1 MSTFKFIHAADIHLD
16 SPLKGLE
23 RYEGAPVESIRGA
36 ARTAFRN
43 LIDLAI
49 QESVDFVLI
58 AGDLYD
64 GNWKD
69 YSTGLFFGNSMG
81 RLRQAGIPVFMI
93 RGNHD
98 AQSVI
103 TRSLSL
109 PDNVHVFS
117 EAAPET
123 KPVEGLG
130 VAIHGQ
136 SFATQAV
143 DADLA
148 AAYPEAVPGAF
159 NIGLLHTSLTGREGH
174 DNYAPSTPAVL
185 RGKGYDYWA
194 LGHIHARE
202 IVSQDPWVVF
212 PGNIQGR
219 HIGETGAKGCTLVE
233 VEDGR
238 VVEVAH
244 VSLDVVRWE
253 SLEIDAEGMDSPDS
267 VIETVLDMVE
277 QLTGAQ
283 EGRPLA
289 VRCTI
294 VGSCD
299 AHGELVANPEKW
311 MAELR
316 QQISLRTAGA
326 AWLEKTRFRT
336 RASVDV
342 DTLTA
347 GDSPYGKLVEAIDL
361 LSADPLAL
369 RAFFAKEGN
378 DITGHLNTAT
388 HGQLNYKNLTDDELK
403 TLLEETR
410 QLLLPRLFAREQSQ

>member
-117 EAAPET
+117 ESAPET
-123 KPVEGLG
+123 KQVEGLG

-159 NIGLLHTSLTGREGH
+159 N
-174 DNYAPSTPAVL
+174 
-185 RGKGYDYWA
+185 
-194 LGHIHARE
+194 
-202 IVSQDPWVVF
+202 
-212 PGNIQGR
+212 
-219 HIGETGAKGCTLVE
+219 
-233 VEDGR
+233 
-238 VVEVAH
+238 
-244 VSLDVVRWE
+244 
-253 SLEIDAEGMDSPDS
+253 
-267 VIETVLDMVE
+267 
-277 QLTGAQ
+277 
-283 EGRPLA
+283 
-289 VRCTI
+289 
-294 VGSCD
+294 
-299 AHGELVANPEKW
+299 
-311 MAELR
+311 
-316 QQISLRTAGA
+316 
-326 AWLEKTRFRT
+326 
-336 RASVDV
+336 
-342 DTLTA
+342 
-347 GDSPYGKLVEAIDL
+347 
-361 LSADPLAL
+361 
-369 RAFFAKEGN
+369 
-378 DITGHLNTAT
+378 
-388 HGQLNYKNLTDDELK
+388 
-403 TLLEETR
+403 
-410 QLLLPRLFAREQSQ
+410 